1 MESSISQS
9 NISIGFN
16 TLPKPTKRILDV
28 NDPFSDGRVK
38 LSVNLFSIK
47 IKEEYAKKVYLFG
60 VDAKEVYPKTNEN
73 FPIALIK
80 AVKRKK
86 EFNEEL
92 HKYLKW
98 SYSSGNLLF
107 AEIKE
112 NTPDKFKIFLKIS
125 NSTGA
130 ITILDPETEK
140 DVDKSDDP
148 NDPCKYQ
155 MFTFKK
161 LKTITEYSKEE
172 IEEYGFS
179 QIMKNYVN
187 VIFGKILAK
196 IGYQKDCTTRKMLYY
211 KAEDAQKAELNERK
225 RDAMS
230 ELYFFNALKA
240 VSDIYDGNK
249 VYLKILPKKIL
260 RSDLTYDDYYFYLKD
275 YYRDYSVEKIEEMFT
290 KNVIQ
295 QGRGLKKYNFKAEKI
310 EDVIFDDPFTIM
322 FENKDGK
329 KQSVGDYIVQNYGKY
344 NINLTK
350 ERQPIAVRYI
360 DKGGKISHEKCQ
372 KLYIPMACLLII
384 GNITQSRVNVKNLIQ
399 TPNQKLNIIMSVR
412 KEIQHQYNR
421 DNRDNM
427 TKDGI
432 ENCID
437 CELAPLELWG
447 KVITP
452 PMIEF
457 SKVEGEKMKVT
468 KKGAFEVADTKPT
481 KTVALGDIHLF
492 TVGLNVNIAESM
504 YRNLQKA
511 GETMGIKVDEP
522 KVQEITQ
529 IFNSDSAENDLYE
542 YFKKEIDKNAK
553 DTILLFFMNNKYK
566 NEYRFIKNALNL
578 SELKV
583 ISQVVLYNP
592 KKMDNSSN
600 LSLYTNVLA
609 QIFGKKS
616 ETLYSIDFSF
626 ASDTIVMAYSAMK
639 YKEDQI
645 ITSICCSVE
654 KNKTEY
660 IFHSTIHE
668 KGAENISPVISKL
681 VSKCIEG
688 IWKYQKNKINTIVI
702 FRDGV
707 NDKMIPAIRSLEL
720 PNVINGIKKGI
731 EKMKKYHDENEE
743 KNKKY
748 EQKKAFMENAKL
760 CFIIVN
766 KNNEIKMFKKGNKND
781 DLESALNNQD
791 IVNVPLGTAVDTDV
805 VSPDFYD
812 FMINSAYSERGTSN
826 MTKYTVIYDESSITA
841 SVLYRLSYY
850 LTYTCYN
857 TTKSI
862 KMPAPLYFVTR
873 RNTFTRENL
882 TKEINSKLKL
892 FNISL

>member
-1 MESSISQS
+1 
-9 NISIGFN
+9 
-16 TLPKPTKRILDV
+16 
-28 NDPFSDGRVK
+28 
-38 LSVNLFSIK
+38 
-47 IKEEYAKKVYLFG
+47 
-60 VDAKEVYPKTNEN
+60 
-73 FPIALIK
+73 
-80 AVKRKK
+80 
-86 EFNEEL
+86 
-92 HKYLKW
+92 
-98 SYSSGNLLF
+98 
-107 AEIKE
+107 
-112 NTPDKFKIFLKIS
+112 
-125 NSTGA
+125 
-130 ITILDPETEK
+130 
-140 DVDKSDDP
+140 
-148 NDPCKYQ
+148 
-155 MFTFKK
+155 
-161 LKTITEYSKEE
+161 
-172 IEEYGFS
+172 
-179 QIMKNYVN
+179 
-187 VIFGKILAK
+187 
-196 IGYQKDCTTRKMLYY
+196 
-211 KAEDAQKAELNERK
+211 
-225 RDAMS
+225 
-230 ELYFFNALKA
+230 
-240 VSDIYDGNK
+240 
-249 VYLKILPKKIL
+249 
-260 RSDLTYDDYYFYLKD
+260 
-275 YYRDYSVEKIEEMFT
+275 
-290 KNVIQ
+290 
-295 QGRGLKKYNFKAEKI
+295 
-310 EDVIFDDPFTIM
+310 
-322 FENKDGK
+322 
-329 KQSVGDYIVQNYGKY
+329 
-344 NINLTK
+344 
-350 ERQPIAVRYI
+350 
-360 DKGGKISHEKCQ
+360 
-372 KLYIPMACLLII
+372 
-384 GNITQSRVNVKNLIQ
+384 
-399 TPNQKLNIIMSVR
+399 
-412 KEIQHQYNR
+412 
-421 DNRDNM
+421 
-427 TKDGI
+427 
-432 ENCID
+432 
-437 CELAPLELWG
+437 
-447 KVITP
+447 
-452 PMIEF
+452 
-457 SKVEGEKMKVT
+457 
-468 KKGAFEVADTKPT
+468 
-481 KTVALGDIHLF
+481 
-492 TVGLNVNIAESM
+492 
-504 YRNLQKA
+504 
-511 GETMGIKVDEP
+511 
-522 KVQEITQ
+522 
-529 IFNSDSAENDLYE
+529 
-542 YFKKEIDKNAK
+542 
-553 DTILLFFMNNKYK
+553 
-566 NEYRFIKNALNL
+566 
-578 SELKV
+578 
-583 ISQVVLYNP
+583 
-592 KKMDNSSN
+592 MDNSSN

-702 FRDGV
+702 FRDGA
-707 NDKMIPAIRSLEL
+707 NDKMIPVIRSFEL